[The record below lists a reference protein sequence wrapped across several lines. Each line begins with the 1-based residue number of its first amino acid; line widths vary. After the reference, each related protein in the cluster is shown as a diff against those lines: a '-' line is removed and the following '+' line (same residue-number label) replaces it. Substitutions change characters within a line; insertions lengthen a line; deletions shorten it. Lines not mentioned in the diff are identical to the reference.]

1 MLIKY
6 YVHYTQSGGTT
17 AKSIYECLN
26 LIIANR
32 AGGLAQFGYS
42 TKNFLLSFHPWGE
55 SGPSYVNADTTSFE
69 GINRAERLRLV
80 PAHKADIIFTS
91 YPEYAISHLYN
102 RNNKGRAMGLFRHPI
117 NRLVS
122 KFYYLQIADW
132 ERSYKPQWKDM
143 SVSYWARHIN
153 NDNEHMVKKLAG
165 KRMNDVVDEEDL
177 QLAMR
182 TLKSRFVV
190 GLMDN
195 MEESIH
201 RFNTILGIDE
211 TSETSKDC
219 MDQYFGHGTL
229 KSNSNSHPK
238 VSEGSRAWKAR
249 AEANPL
255 DIKLYEF
262 IIQLFEEQ
270 RELIESY
277 SYR

>member
-1 MLIKY
+1 M
-6 YVHYTQSGGTT
+6 
-17 AKSIYECLN
+17 KS
-26 LIIANR
+26 
-32 AGGLAQFGYS
+32 S
-42 TKNFLLSFHPWGE
+42 
-55 SGPSYVNADTTSFE
+55 D
-69 GINRAERLRLV
+69 
-80 PAHKADIIFTS
+80 
-91 YPEYAISHLYN
+91 
-102 RNNKGRAMGLFRHPI
+102 
-117 NRLVS
+117 
-122 KFYYLQIADW
+122 
-132 ERSYKPQWKDM
+132 
-143 SVSYWARHIN
+143 IN

-165 KRMNDVVDEEDL
+165 KRMNDVVNEEDL

-211 TSETSKDC
+211 TSETSREC
-219 MDQYFGHGTL
+219 MDQYFGHGSL

-238 VSEGSRAWKAR
+238 ATDGSELWIAL
-249 AEANPL
+249 AEQNPL

-262 IIQLFEEQ
+262 IVQLFEEQ

>member
-1 MLIKY
+1 MFESNNCKSSWRIRKIWLLNKELSLIL
-6 YVHYTQSGGTT
+6 SSLGRR
-17 AKSIYECLN
+17 
-26 LIIANR
+26 R
-32 AGGLAQFGYS
+32 AI
-42 TKNFLLSFHPWGE
+42 
-55 SGPSYVNADTTSFE
+55 YVNADTTSFE

-102 RNNKGRAMGLFRHPI
+102 RNNKGRAMGLFRHPVS
-117 NRLVS
+117 RLVS

-143 SVSYWARHIN
+143 SVSYWARHSN

-165 KRMNDVVDEEDL
+165 KRMNDVVDENDL
-177 QLAMR
+177 ILAMK
-182 TLKSRFVV
+182 TLKSRFIV

-211 TSETSKDC
+211 TSKTRKEC
-219 MDQYFGHGTL
+219 MDQYFGHGSL

-238 VSEGSRAWKAR
+238 VSEGSEPWKALR
-249 AEANPL
+249 YQAL
-255 DIKLYEF
+255 RIHSSV
-262 IIQLFEEQ
+262 I
-270 RELIESY
+270 
-277 SYR
+277 

>member
-1 MLIKY
+1 
-6 YVHYTQSGGTT
+6 
-17 AKSIYECLN
+17 
-26 LIIANR
+26 
-32 AGGLAQFGYS
+32 
-42 TKNFLLSFHPWGE
+42 
-55 SGPSYVNADTTSFE
+55 
-69 GINRAERLRLV
+69 
-80 PAHKADIIFTS
+80 
-91 YPEYAISHLYN
+91 
-102 RNNKGRAMGLFRHPI
+102 
-117 NRLVS
+117 
-122 KFYYLQIADW
+122 
-132 ERSYKPQWKDM
+132 
-143 SVSYWARHIN
+143 
-153 NDNEHMVKKLAG
+153 MVKKLAG

-211 TSETSKDC
+211 TLETSNDC

-238 VSEGSRAWKAR
+238 VSEGSQAWKAL